1 MYNSCFWNDK
11 IVFILFSSIK
21 VKFSVVLQSSMLLY
35 KKSFIK
41 VKDTVK
47 KSTFMSWGWWWW
59 WWWWWWC
66 WWCHG
71 DLVTDMIL
79 FYFNMLHVHW
89 YSRGGSRNFRKGW
102 PGHLPTCQLYRYMYF
117 LFSKNSIKIMQNFKA
132 KGVAAAPSA
141 HSFICPCT
149 LITRQ

>member
-21 VKFSVVLQSSMLLY
+21 VKFSAVLQSSMLLY

-47 KSTFMSWGWWWW
+47 KSTFMSWWWWW
-59 WWWWWWC
+59 RWWWWWC

-71 DLVTDMIL
+71 DLVTDMLL
-79 FYFNMLHVHW
+79 FHFNVLHVHW
-89 YSRGGSRNFRKGW
+89 YSTGRSRNFRKGW
-102 PGHLPTCQLYRYMYF
+102 PGHLPTCQLYRYMDF

-132 KGVAAAPSA
+132 KGVAAAPTA